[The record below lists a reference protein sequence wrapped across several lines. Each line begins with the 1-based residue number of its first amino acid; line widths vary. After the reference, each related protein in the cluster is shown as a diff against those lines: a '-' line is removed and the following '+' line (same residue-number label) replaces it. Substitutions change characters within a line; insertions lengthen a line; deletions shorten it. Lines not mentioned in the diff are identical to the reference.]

1 MLFAESARQSFYLVR
16 STRRESTI
24 HDHTMDPALLK
35 QKEAFKKRALEAA
48 ATTSQV
54 RQKKDTQKKAN
65 VQSKPKKSSKTV
77 RVQRPPPQLTTKC
90 KCYINSVA
98 SSRFMHKLRKK
109 MISWFNDAV
118 VGDAGSGL
126 NNPYRLLKS
135 VMDMLKERY
144 ASKNYESLT
153 FEEIISKI
161 GREDLSVDLSQW
173 LEEALLSN
181 PKVHF
186 SADSRRYL
194 FKPAL
199 GLGVRNRRQLLELLK
214 EWEREGKGGMMM
226 SDVREAVYNP
236 ERAIKVSHNNL

>member
-1 MLFAESARQSFYLVR
+1 
-16 STRRESTI
+16 
-24 HDHTMDPALLK
+24 
-35 QKEAFKKRALEAA
+35 
-48 ATTSQV
+48 
-54 RQKKDTQKKAN
+54 
-65 VQSKPKKSSKTV
+65 
-77 RVQRPPPQLTTKC
+77 
-90 KCYINSVA
+90 
-98 SSRFMHKLRKK
+98 MHKLRKK

-144 ASKNYESLT
+144 ASKKYESLT
-153 FEEIISKI
+153 FEEIISTI

-226 SDVREAVYNP
+226 SDVREAVHNP

>member
-109 MISWFNDAV
+109 MISWF
-118 VGDAGSGL
+118 
-126 NNPYRLLKS
+126 
-135 VMDMLKERY
+135 MM
-144 ASKNYESLT
+144 
-153 FEEIISKI
+153 
-161 GREDLSVDLSQW
+161 QW
-173 LEEALLSN
+173 
-181 PKVHF
+181 
-186 SADSRRYL
+186 
-194 FKPAL
+194 
-199 GLGVRNRRQLLELLK
+199 
-214 EWEREGKGGMMM
+214 
-226 SDVREAVYNP
+226 
-236 ERAIKVSHNNL
+236 